1 MPHTVP
7 CTNNTAGR
15 IHNGQRIYGRSA
27 AVFPGRNTGRVQ
39 CIEKVSE
46 YVNSRDLAAQPCGKY
61 EIDGEQI
68 YVSIQEYETKSYMD
82 CRFETHK
89 RYADIQ
95 CILQGKEQIWVTEQ
109 PLPTPDTKY
118 DPKAD
123 IRFWKDGKASL
134 LDLHAGELV
143 ILLPGEAHKP
153 CVRSGGVGKV
163 KKAVFKIAL

>member
-1 MPHTVP
+1 MVKGYMDTLPQYSQVGIP
-7 CTNNTAGR
+7 AE
-15 IHNGQRIYGRSA
+15 
-27 AVFPGRNTGRVQ
+27 

-109 PLPTPDTKY
+109 PLPTPDL
-118 DPKAD
+118 
-123 IRFWKDGKASL
+123 SL
-134 LDLHAGELV
+134 IHISE
-143 ILLPGEAHKP
+143 PTRH
-153 CVRSGGVGKV
+153 
-163 KKAVFKIAL
+163 

>member
-27 AVFPGRNTGRVQ
+27 AVFPGRNTGRVH
-39 CIEKVSE
+39 SE

>member
-1 MPHTVP
+1 MTLEE
-7 CTNNTAGR
+7 
-15 IHNGQRIYGRSA
+15 
-27 AVFPGRNTGRVQ
+27 AVAYLK
-39 CIEKVSE
+39 EE
-46 YVNSRDLAAQPCGKY
+46 DLAAMEVGTY
-61 EIDGEQI
+61 EVDGDF
-68 YVSIQEYETKSYMD
+68 YFMIQEYETKSYGD

-95 CILQGKEQIWVTEQ
+95 CILQGREQIWVTEQ
-109 PLPTPDTKY
+109 PLLTPDTEY

-123 IRFWKDGKASL
+123 IRFWKAGKASL

-153 CVRSGGVGKV
+153 CVRSGDVGKV

>member
-1 MPHTVP
+1 MVKGYMDALPQYSQVGIP
-7 CTNNTAGR
+7 AE
-15 IHNGQRIYGRSA
+15 
-27 AVFPGRNTGRVQ
+27 

-61 EIDGEQI
+61 EIDGEPI

>member
-1 MPHTVP
+1 MVKGYMDALPQYSE
-7 CTNNTAGR
+7 AG
-15 IHNGQRIYGRSA
+15 IPA
-27 AVFPGRNTGRVQ
+27 E
-39 CIEKVSE
+39 CIEKISE
-46 YVNSRDLAAQPCGKY
+46 YVNSRDLAALSCGKY
-61 EIDGEQI
+61 VIDGERI
-68 YVSIQEYETKSYMD
+68 YVSIQEYETKPCGD

-95 CILQGKEQIWVTEQ
+95 CILQGREQIWVTEQ
-109 PLPTPDTKY
+109 PLPMSDTEY

-134 LDLHAGELV
+134 LDLRAGELA

-153 CVRSGGVGKV
+153 CVRSGEAGKV